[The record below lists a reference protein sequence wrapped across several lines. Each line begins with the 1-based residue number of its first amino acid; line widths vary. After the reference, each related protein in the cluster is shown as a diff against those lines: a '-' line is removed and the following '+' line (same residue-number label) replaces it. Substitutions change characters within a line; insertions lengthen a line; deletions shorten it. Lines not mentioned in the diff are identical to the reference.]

1 MKSRFVLMTVIALA
15 LVSVMMLAQ
24 TKGKTHLNPM
34 VDLLLQHKPVFGIYS
49 PTIYNLP
56 GATPPQRG
64 QRAGAMAGPPQQE
77 DPCGEATELAKNPPK
92 VTPLSAVDVQKQGEV
107 AKLAMSQHTNVT
119 RVDAATKESKTI
131 DVPVTM
137 DYLFSGDFEGGVEAT
152 APRWTELMKALQA
165 NGDLVSS
172 GSPRLLRPVMQKAPK
187 VGCDYKKTIDNI
199 SAELNLGFSG
209 LMFPHT
215 QSAKELSA
223 GLSAM
228 RPKSKGGKRPDDFG
242 MAPAFWGMSPKEYK
256 DKADLYTLNPN
267 GELVNFTI
275 IEDKEGLSHR
285 REIAQVKGIGVLWPG
300 AGTLRGVF
308 TKPNPDDPNGRWVR
322 DDVAWENAIQQVLS
336 TCKEFNIPCGYPA
349 NNWDDPKVGMDV
361 RMKQG
366 FSVFVSSWGDAAF
379 TAVQNGTKA
388 RATTGSSKN

>member
-1 MKSRFVLMTVIALA
+1 MKTRLILSVVIIT
-15 LVSVMMLAQ
+15 MLASAMIFGQ
-24 TKGKTHLNPM
+24 TKWKMHLNPM
-34 VDLLLQHKPVFGIYS
+34 VDLLQQHKPVFGIYAPS
-49 PTIYNLP
+49 VNNLP

-64 QRAGAMAGPPQQE
+64 ARGGATSGPPQQE
-77 DPCGEATELAKNPPK
+77 DPCGEAADLAKNPPK
-92 VTPLSAVDVQKQGEV
+92 VTPLSAADVQKQGEV
-107 AKLAMSQHTNVT
+107 AKLAMADHTMVT
-119 RVDAATKESKTI
+119 RVDAATKESKTV

-137 DYLFSGDFEGGVEAT
+137 DYLFSGDFEGGFEPV

-165 NGDLVSS
+165 NGDLVKAP
-172 GSPRLLRPVMQKAPK
+172 SPRLLRPVMQKVPK
-187 VGCDYKKTIDNI
+187 VGCDYGKAIESI

-215 QSAKELSA
+215 QSAKELTS
-223 GLSAM
+223 GLAAM
-228 RPKSKGGKRPDDFG
+228 RPKSKGGTRPDDFG
-242 MAPAFWGMSPKEYK
+242 MAPAFWGMNPTEYK
-256 DKADLYTLNPN
+256 DKADLFTLNPN

-275 IEDKEGLSHR
+275 IEDKIGLEHR
-285 REIAQVKGIGVLWPG
+285 REIGQVKGIGVLWPG
-300 AGTLRGVF
+300 AGTLSTVF
-308 TKPNPDDPNGRWVR
+308 TKPNPDDPNGRWIR

-379 TAVQNGTKA
+379 TAAQNGTKS
-388 RATTGSSKN
+388 RK